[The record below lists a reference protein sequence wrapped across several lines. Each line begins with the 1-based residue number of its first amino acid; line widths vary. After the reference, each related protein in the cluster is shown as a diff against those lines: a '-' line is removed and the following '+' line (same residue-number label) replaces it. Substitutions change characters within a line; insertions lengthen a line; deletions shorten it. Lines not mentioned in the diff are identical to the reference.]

1 MRSSILVE
9 TEDLSIAIDVGPD
22 FRQQMLRIGQKKLDA
37 ILITHEHADHIMGL
51 DDVRPFNFMQRK
63 DMPVYATASVA
74 ENLKTRFDYVF
85 AANKYPGAPMVKLH
99 SIDKNTPFKIA
110 NLRITPIEV
119 IHGTLP
125 VLGFRFGDF
134 TYLTDV
140 KTIQTEELE
149 KVRGTRYLV
158 LNALHHS
165 MHFTHLNLE
174 EAIALSQR
182 IQPEFT
188 YFSHTS
194 HNMGRYA
201 EISKE
206 LPEGMQLAY
215 DGLVLSV
222 E

>member
-9 TEDLSIAIDVGPD
+9 TEDLSIVVDIGPD
-22 FRQQMLRIGQKKLDA
+22 FRQQMLRIGQTKLDA
-37 ILITHEHADHIMGL
+37 ILITHEHADHIMGM

-63 DMPVYATASVA
+63 DMPVYATESVA
-74 ENLKTRFDYVF
+74 QNLKTRFDYVF
-85 AANKYPGAPMVKLH
+85 AENKYPGAPMVKLH
-99 SIDKNTPFKIA
+99 SIDKHSPFQIA

-125 VLGFRFGDF
+125 ILGFRFGDF

-140 KTIQTEELE
+140 KTINAEELD
-149 KVRGTRYLV
+149 KVLGTRYLV
-158 LNALHHS
+158 LNALHHN

-174 EAIALSQR
+174 EAIELSQR

-188 YFSHTS
+188 YFTHIS
-194 HNMGRYA
+194 HNMGLY
-201 EISKE
+201 EEVSKD